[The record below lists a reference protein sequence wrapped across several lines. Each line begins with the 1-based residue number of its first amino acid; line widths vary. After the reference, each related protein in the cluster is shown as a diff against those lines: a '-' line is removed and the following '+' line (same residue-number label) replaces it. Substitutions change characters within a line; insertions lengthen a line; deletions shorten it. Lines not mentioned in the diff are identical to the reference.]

1 VQEWL
6 LLVYKIPSEPSRYR
20 AAVWRRIKSLGA
32 VYLQNAVCILP
43 AGRETERQFRQL
55 RREIEDYGGEA
66 FLLKGTL
73 LVPEQEII
81 KLFNKARDDEY
92 AEIID
97 RCEDFF
103 KEIEAETESRHFTYA
118 ELEENEED
126 LAKLEKW
133 LAKVA
138 ARDFFQAALAGKTS
152 ELLQECRARL
162 DKFAE
167 LVFAHEDGLNQGE

>member
-1 VQEWL
+1 MQEWL

-32 VYLQNAVCILP
+32 VYLQNGVCVLP
-43 AGRETERQFRQL
+43 YGRDTERQFRML
-55 RREIEDYGGEA
+55 WKEIEDYGGEA
-66 FLLKGTL
+66 FLIRGTL
-73 LVPEQEII
+73 LAPAEGII
-81 KLFNKARDDEY
+81 KLFNMARDEEY

-133 LAKVA
+133 LKKVME
-138 ARDFFQAALAGKTS
+138 RDFFQASLAEKTK
-152 ELLQECRARL
+152 ELLQECRTRL
-162 DKFAE
+162 DEFADM
-167 LVFAHEDGLNQGE
+167 VFTCEDSMQKKP